1 MHVKQF
7 YLGCLA
13 HASYLVADEM
23 SGVAVVIDPQRDIE
37 QYLAEA
43 NRLGVRIQHV
53 LLTHFH
59 ADFVAGDRELAAHCG
74 ATIWF
79 GDKAQAEYPHRKL
92 ADGDAIE
99 FGSVRLVAMTTPGHT
114 PESACFVLYDLAKS
128 ATVPHAVFTGDTLF
142 IGDVGR
148 PDLLGSIGFEAKDL
162 ANMLYDS
169 LHGKLMRLPDTTLV
183 YPTHGAGSLC
193 GKNLSTETVST
204 IGAQRQGNYA
214 LQPMARAD
222 FVAMIAAGQPTAPRY
237 FVHDAIM
244 NRRARPTLDDLLG
257 KGLVG
262 LSLDEVLRLRAAG
275 AQIVDVRDEA
285 AVERGTMVGA
295 YHVPLQGSFAT
306 WAGALLPL
314 DHDIVVLAD
323 RGTEQEAVV
332 RLLRVGLDRVR
343 GFLAG
348 GIDALQR
355 HPELLQRTPQLTLDQ
370 LRMALAA
377 PRPPVVLDVRTPTEW
392 AAGHL
397 DGALHIPLIEL
408 ERRVAEVPKD
418 RDVAI
423 VCRTSNRSASAVSV
437 LRRAGV
443 HNVVHVLEGMSKW
456 APAAAGSCSS
466 QPGSCGTGGKA

>member
-13 HASYLVADEM
+13 HASYLIADEK
-23 SGVAVVIDPQRDIE
+23 SGTAAVVDPQRDID

-59 ADFVAGDRELAAHCG
+59 ADFVAGDRELAEHCG
-74 ATIWF
+74 AKIWF
-79 GDKAQAEYPHRKL
+79 GDQAKAEYPHGLL
-92 ADGDAIE
+92 ADGDAVE
-99 FGSVRLVAMTTPGHT
+99 FGDVRLVAMTTPGHT
-114 PESACFVLYDLAKS
+114 PESACFVLYDRSKS
-128 ATVPHAVFTGDTLF
+128 ASQPHAVFTGDTLF

-169 LHGKLMRLPDTTLV
+169 LHAKLMQLPDATLV

-193 GKNLSTETVST
+193 GKNLSTDTVST
-204 IGAQRQGNYA
+204 IGAQRKSNYA
-214 LQPMARAD
+214 LQPMSREE
-222 FVAMIAAGQPTAPRY
+222 FVAMVAAGQPTAPRY

-244 NRRARPTLDDLLG
+244 NRRSRPTIDDLLG
-257 KGLVG
+257 KGLKA
-262 LSLDEVLRLRAAG
+262 LSFDEVQRLRAKG
-275 AQIVDVRDEA
+275 AQVVDVRNDA
-285 AVERGTMVGA
+285 AVEQGTMVGA

-314 DHDIVVLAD
+314 DQDIIVLAD
-323 RGTEQEAVV
+323 PGTEQEAVV

-348 GIDALQR
+348 GIDALR
-355 HPELLQRTPQLTLDQ
+355 THPELRQRTPQMSLDD
-370 LRMALAA
+370 LRQRLADNKA
-377 PRPPVVLDVRTPTEW
+377 TVVLDVRTPTEW
-392 AAGHL
+392 AAGHIE
-397 DGALHIPLIEL
+397 GALHIPLIEL
-408 ERRVAEVPKD
+408 EKRVGEVPKD

-437 LRRAGV
+437 LRRAGL
-443 HNVVHVLEGMSKW
+443 HNIVHVLEGMSKW
-456 APAAAGSCSS
+456 FPVAAGSCSTT
-466 QPGSCGTGGKA
+466 PGSCGSGNKS